1 MDMLSWIPFR
11 NSSFPYSKISSYVWE
26 IKKWV
31 CFSKVCGLSIC
42 VEKSCF
48 HFIWY
53 NLRGSKMFL
62 FSCSQRKT
70 LWGEGVLSR
79 GYSEADRFHQKG
91 HEEIQGRDRKKY
103 DCAHTHTY
111 TQRLFGLVLI
121 SFVYHTFWFSEDRE
135 QKYLTEWCQAVQT
148 SSVGQKQSTHATG
161 FLPDSDCGTSGFKQV
176 NHHHQNTPCSLLHL
190 E

>member
-1 MDMLSWIPFR
+1 MLSWIPFR

-103 DCAHTHTY
+103 DCAHTHIY
-111 TQRLFGLVLI
+111 TAFVWSCLNLFCVSHILVL
-121 SFVYHTFWFSEDRE
+121 RG
-135 QKYLTEWCQAVQT
+135 QRTEIFNRVV
-148 SSVGQKQSTHATG
+148 SSSTDQFCWAETEHPCHR
-161 FLPDSDCGTSGFKQV
+161 LPPWQWLWD
-176 NHHHQNTPCSLLHL
+176 
-190 E
+190 